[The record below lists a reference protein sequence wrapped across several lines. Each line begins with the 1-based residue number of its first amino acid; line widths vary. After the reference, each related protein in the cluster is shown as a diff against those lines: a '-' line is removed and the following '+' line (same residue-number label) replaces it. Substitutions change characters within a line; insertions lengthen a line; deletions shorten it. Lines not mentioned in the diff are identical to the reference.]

1 MFLPVALP
9 RGSRSRAA
17 AKIRSAR
24 LEHGNTRIIS
34 FGSTGES
41 TSHEIFFDAPS
52 SVSKITVGADSDKS
66 VTHTRVLTSMALGL
80 LASKLPVGSWEVVLS
95 PLANDLMSLS
105 GVQRQVWYLLI
116 V

>member
-17 AKIRSAR
+17 AKIRSAK
-24 LEHGNTRIIS
+24 LEHECTRTIL

-41 TSHEIFFDAPS
+41 TSHEKHFDIPS
-52 SVSKITVGADSDKS
+52 SISKIIVGADSDKS

-80 LASKLPVGSWEVVLS
+80 FACKLFVGSW
-95 PLANDLMSLS
+95 
-105 GVQRQVWYLLI
+105 
-116 V
+116 

>member
-17 AKIRSAR
+17 SKIRSAR
-24 LEHGNTRIIS
+24 LELENTRIIS

-41 TSHEIFFDAPS
+41 TSHEKNFDAPS

-66 VTHTRVLTSMALGL
+66 VTRTRVLTSMALGL
-80 LASKLPVGSWEVVLS
+80 LASKLPVGSWQVVLN

-105 GVQRQVWYLLI
+105 GVQRQVCDAS
-116 V
+116 VV

>member
-17 AKIRSAR
+17 AKIRSAK
-24 LEHGNTRIIS
+24 LEHECTRTIL

-41 TSHEIFFDAPS
+41 TSHEKHFDVPS
-52 SVSKITVGADSDKS
+52 SISKIIVGADSDKS
-66 VTHTRVLTSMALGL
+66 VTRVLTSMALGL
-80 LASKLPVGSWEVVLS
+80 FASKLPVGSWQFVLS

-105 GVQRQVWYLLI
+105 GVQRQV
-116 V
+116 

>member
-1 MFLPVALP
+1 LDSTKMFLPVALP

-17 AKIRSAR
+17 AKIRSAK
-24 LEHGNTRIIS
+24 LEHECTRMIS

-41 TSHEIFFDAPS
+41 TSHEKHFDVPS
-52 SVSKITVGADSDKS
+52 SVSKIIVGADSDKS

-80 LASKLPVGSWEVVLS
+80 FASKLPVGSWQVVLS

-105 GVQRQVWYLLI
+105 GVQRQV
-116 V
+116 